1 LETRIAKIISYLFHP
16 LLMPTYGFLIIF
28 FTNNYISTFTSAP
41 IKLVIISITFIFTF
55 VLPTV
60 NALILLKM
68 GRIKNLEMET
78 LNERIIPYTST
89 VLYYFALFY
98 LFYNTEFPNI
108 FKILILGA
116 AISILLTIFISLKW
130 KISAHTI
137 GIGGI
142 AGAALGIDYRLQL
155 DMNSVFMLVILFSG
169 VVAYARLK
177 LNAHTPSQV
186 YSGFGLGFLVELL
199 LMVFY

>member
-1 LETRIAKIISYLFHP
+1 
-16 LLMPTYGFLIIF
+16 MPTYGFLIIF

-98 LFYNTEFPNI
+98 LFYNPEFPNI